1 MKQRPPA
8 TDARQVRTR
17 KKLLRALLTLLEREP
32 FESIT
37 VRAISAEAGIGYAT
51 FFRHYPSKEALLD
64 DLAAD
69 EISELLGKAMPV
81 FVADETHRACIALF
95 DYVAARR
102 TLWRALLTGGA
113 APILRAQFIEQARRL
128 AVQLGTVAADATSP
142 IDLRVTH
149 ATSATLEIIAWWLRQ
164 EQEFAV
170 EQLAGILDRLVIAP
184 IMAEG

>member
-1 MKQRPPA
+1 MRPSPPP

-17 KKLLRALLTLLEREP
+17 KKLLCALLTLLEREP

-51 FFRHYPSKEALLD
+51 FFRHYSSKEALLD

-81 FVADETHRACIALF
+81 FAADETRRACIALF

-113 APILRAQFIEQARRL
+113 APILREQFIEQARRL
-128 AVQLGTVAADATSP
+128 AAQFGTVAADATSP

-149 ATSATLEIIAWWLRQ
+149 ATSATIELIAWWLRQ
-164 EQEFAV
+164 EEEFAV
-170 EQLAGILDRLVIAP
+170 ERIAGILDRLVIAP
-184 IMAEG
+184 TMGEG